1 MKKRLL
7 IYGIALILLGLS
19 SCSHSQSQQETAM
32 SSGSTEF
39 CLNEQLKQSTT
50 IVEVKE
56 QEIVEQFILSGKIE
70 YNENDLVAFRSLLGG
85 VVEQVQFELGDY
97 VRNGQVL
104 ATVKSSEIQ
113 DLTQQRKYYQ
123 NQIDLLE
130 KRVKA
135 KEDLLE
141 AGMTAAPDL
150 LEVEHELEGVR
161 IELDKINQNLQL
173 FRATGQGTF
182 QIVAPKNGYI
192 IQKAVSSGQS
202 IVTDSD
208 PLFSISNLKQV
219 WVMVNIFA
227 SNLRYVQIGD
237 EVRVRTIAYPDEFYR
252 GKIDKIYNVFDDA
265 EHVLKARVVLE
276 NQELN
281 LMPGLS
287 ADIIID
293 KRSSKGR
300 AFAIPSGA
308 KIFSNNKEFVVVY
321 KDDCTVKV
329 REITPIAGNEEY
341 VYVKEHFE
349 PDEKIIE
356 SNALLIFEQ
365 LNQ

>member
-1 MKKRLL
+1 MEKRLF
-7 IYGIALILLGLS
+7 IYGIALMLLGLF
-19 SCSHSQSQQETAM
+19 SCSQSQSQQDTVIQS
-32 SSGSTEF
+32 SSGGF

-50 IVEVKE
+50 IVEINE
-56 QEIVEQFILSGKIE
+56 RDIVEQFILSGKIE
-70 YNENDLVAFRSLLGG
+70 YNENDLVAFRSLLDGI
-85 VVEQVQFELGDY
+85 VEQVQFELGDY

-104 ATVKSSEIQ
+104 ATVKSSEVQ
-113 DLTQQRKYYQ
+113 DLAQQRKYYQ
-123 NQIDLLE
+123 NQIDLFE

-135 KEDLLE
+135 KKDLLA

-150 LEVEHELEGVR
+150 LEAEHELESAR
-161 IELDKINQNLQL
+161 IELDKIDQNLQL

-182 QIVAPKNGYI
+182 EIVAPKNGYI
-192 IQKAVSSGQS
+192 IQKAISSGQS

-219 WVMVNIFA
+219 WGMVNIFA
-227 SNLRYVQIGD
+227 SNLRYVHTGD

-276 NQELN
+276 NQKLN

-293 KRSSKGR
+293 KRSSQGK
-300 AFAIPSGA
+300 AFAIPSRA
-308 KIFSNNKEFVVVY
+308 KIFSNNKEYVVVY
-321 KDDCTVKV
+321 KDDCNLKVKQ
-329 REITPIAGNEEY
+329 ITPIASNEEY
-341 VYVKEHFE
+341 VYVKESFE